1 MHGYRNKN
9 TVRPILRVLLGV
21 ILLFFFYAVV
31 KAILTKPWIFNEQM
45 VNVSVLSIA
54 MIFVG
59 YLCLFGHV
67 PRRVI
72 KICIKVNKAEQK
84 MRKKLKAGFVE

>member
-9 TVRPILRVLLGV
+9 TVRPFLRVLLGV
-21 ILLFFFYAVV
+21 ILLFFFYLVV
-31 KAILTKPWIFNEQM
+31 KTLLTAPWIFNEQM
-45 VNVSVLSIA
+45 VNVFVSSIA

-67 PRRVI
+67 PRFVI
-72 KICIKVNKAEQK
+72 KIFIKVNRAERK
-84 MRKKLKAGFVE
+84 MWKKLKAGFSR